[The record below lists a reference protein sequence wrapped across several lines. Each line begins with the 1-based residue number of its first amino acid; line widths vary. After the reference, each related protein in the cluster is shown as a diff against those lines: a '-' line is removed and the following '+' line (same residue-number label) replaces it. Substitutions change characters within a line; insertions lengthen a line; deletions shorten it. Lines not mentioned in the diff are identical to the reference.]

1 MFLLS
6 YLVLFNS
13 HENLRGRKGK
23 GRKGKGREGEGRGG
37 KGREGEAGGYTRS
50 AKQ

>member
-6 YLVLFNS
+6 YLVLINS
-13 HENLRGRKGK
+13 HENLRGR
-23 GRKGKGREGEGRGG
+23 GG
-37 KGREGEAGGYTRS
+37 GGGEAGGYTRS

>member
-13 HENLRGRKGK
+13 HENLRGRGG
-23 GRKGKGREGEGRGG
+23 GRLEGTLDLQSS
-37 KGREGEAGGYTRS
+37 EA
-50 AKQ
+50 AL

>member
-6 YLVLFNS
+6 YLVLINS
-13 HENLRGRKGK
+13 HENLRG
-23 GRKGKGREGEGRGG
+23 GG
-37 KGREGEAGGYTRS
+37 GGGGEAGGYTRS

>member
-23 GRKGKGREGEGRGG
+23 GRKGKGREG

>member
-6 YLVLFNS
+6 YLVLNNS
-13 HENLRGRKGK
+13 HENLRGR
-23 GRKGKGREGEGRGG
+23 GG
-37 KGREGEAGGYTRS
+37 GGEAGGYIRC

>member
-6 YLVLFNS
+6 YLVLINS
-13 HENLRGRKGK
+13 LQNLRG
-23 GRKGKGREGEGRGG
+23 GEGGG
-37 KGREGEAGGYTRS
+37 GGESGGYTRS

>member
-6 YLVLFNS
+6 YLVLINS
-13 HENLRGRKGK
+13 HENLRGRG
-23 GRKGKGREGEGRGG
+23 
-37 KGREGEAGGYTRS
+37 GEAGGYIRS